1 MWGLY
6 GAAGLLAHD
15 PDRGILLQHRAA
27 WSHHGNTWGIPGGA
41 RDRDETTVEAAL
53 RESFEE
59 AAVPG
64 DALRL
69 RFSIVR
75 SLDFWSYSTVVADV
89 ARPFEARMNDAESH
103 QLAWVAVDEVE
114 RLDLHP
120 GFGRA
125 WPGLRRL
132 LATRTELVVDVANL
146 MGSRPDGWWR
156 DRAGAAERLIRDL
169 SPVRDRGCAAELF
182 GVDAEWAWP
191 RVTFVLE
198 GAARAADATDAH
210 PDVRI
215 LRAAGSGDDAIVD
228 AVQSDTATLVVTSDR
243 ELRARVEAKG
253 ARTIGS
259 GTFASAVGFSKSS

>member
-89 ARPFEARMNDAESH
+89 ARPFEARMNDAE
-103 QLAWVAVDEVE
+103 ARV
-114 RLDLHP
+114 
-120 GFGRA
+120 GCGRRGRTA
-125 WPGLRRL
+125 RPPPGLRPRL
-132 LATRTELVVDVANL
+132 AGPAPTA
-146 MGSRPDGWWR
+146 R
-156 DRAGAAERLIRDL
+156 D
-169 SPVRDRGCAAELF
+169 P
-182 GVDAEWAWP
+182 
-191 RVTFVLE
+191 
-198 GAARAADATDAH
+198 H
-210 PDVRI
+210 
-215 LRAAGSGDDAIVD
+215 
-228 AVQSDTATLVVTSDR
+228 
-243 ELRARVEAKG
+243 
-253 ARTIGS
+253 
-259 GTFASAVGFSKSS
+259 

>member
-1 MWGLY
+1 
-6 GAAGLLAHD
+6 
-15 PDRGILLQHRAA
+15 
-27 WSHHGNTWGIPGGA
+27 
-41 RDRDETTVEAAL
+41 
-53 RESFEE
+53 
-59 AAVPG
+59 
-64 DALRL
+64 
-69 RFSIVR
+69 
-75 SLDFWSYSTVVADV
+75 
-89 ARPFEARMNDAESH
+89 
-103 QLAWVAVDEVE
+103 
-114 RLDLHP
+114 
-120 GFGRA
+120 
-125 WPGLRRL
+125 
-132 LATRTELVVDVANL
+132 

-210 PDVRI
+210 P
-215 LRAAGSGDDAIVD
+215 AGSGDDAIVD